1 MRSAMTIRTFPSLTV
16 CVLGLALGLGGCS
29 STGSG
34 SGEGTGSTLKNF
46 LLYGGATVPPA
57 APPEIIEVRDC
68 PAVTVSDGGAAL
80 RTVAGSGDAASVR
93 SQLSITEV
101 ARECSGRPDGAVIV
115 KVGVQVRAL
124 IGPGGGS
131 GRFDA
136 PVNIVLKRGDQI
148 LASRARRVAIT
159 VAPGQFEQ
167 SAIVVEDNL
176 VAPPG
181 PGEFD
186 IEVGLG
192 AGPRAPRAERRARGS
207 RG

>member
-1 MRSAMTIRTFPSLTV
+1 MTARPFHSLTV
-16 CVLGLALGLGGCS
+16 SGLALALALGGCS

-34 SGEGTGSTLKNF
+34 SGEGAGSTLRNF

-57 APPEIIEVRDC
+57 APPEAIEVRDC
-68 PAVTVSDGGAAL
+68 PPVTVSDGGAAI
-80 RTVAGSGDAASVR
+80 RANAGGSESANVR

-101 ARECSGRPDGAVIV
+101 ARECTGRPDGAVIV

-131 GRFDA
+131 ARFDT
-136 PVNIVLKRGDQI
+136 PVNIVLKRGDQV
-148 LASRARRVAIT
+148 LASRARRVSIS
-159 VAPGQFEQ
+159 VPPGQFEQ

-181 PGEFD
+181 LAEFD

-192 AGPRAPRAERRARGS
+192 AGPRAAKPARSRRGAPG
-207 RG
+207 

>member
-1 MRSAMTIRTFPSLTV
+1 MTTRSVPSLAC
-16 CVLGLALGLGGCS
+16 CVVGLALALGGCS
-29 STGSG
+29 STASS
-34 SGEGTGSTLKNF
+34 SGEGAGSTLKNF
-46 LLYGGATVPPA
+46 LLYGGPTVPPA
-57 APPEIIEVRDC
+57 APPESIEVRDC

-80 RTVAGSGDAASVR
+80 RTVAGGGEAAAVR

-101 ARECSGRPDGAVIV
+101 ARECTGRPDGAVSV

-136 PVNIVLKRGDQI
+136 PVNIVLKRGDQVV
-148 LASRARRVAIT
+148 ASRARRVSLA
-159 VAPGQFEQ
+159 VPPGQFEQ

-176 VAPPG
+176 IAPPG

-192 AGPRAPRAERRARGS
+192 AGPRAAKPARSRRGS
-207 RG
+207 PS

>member
-1 MRSAMTIRTFPSLTV
+1 MTPCSYPSRILCGV
-16 CVLGLALGLGGCS
+16 ALALALGGCS
-29 STGSG
+29 STSSG
-34 SGEGTGSTLKNF
+34 DGAGSTLSNF

-57 APPEIIEVRDC
+57 APPESIEVRDC

-80 RTVAGSGDAASVR
+80 RTVAGGGEGAAVR
-93 SQLSITEV
+93 SQISITEV
-101 ARECSGRPDGAVIV
+101 ARECTGRPDGGVSV

-136 PVNIVLKRGDQI
+136 PVNIVLKRGDQVV
-148 LASRARRVAIT
+148 ASRARRVSIA
-159 VAPGQFEQ
+159 VPPGQFEQ

-181 PGEFD
+181 MGEFD

-192 AGPRAPRAERRARGS
+192 TGTRAAKPARSRRGGAPS
-207 RG
+207 